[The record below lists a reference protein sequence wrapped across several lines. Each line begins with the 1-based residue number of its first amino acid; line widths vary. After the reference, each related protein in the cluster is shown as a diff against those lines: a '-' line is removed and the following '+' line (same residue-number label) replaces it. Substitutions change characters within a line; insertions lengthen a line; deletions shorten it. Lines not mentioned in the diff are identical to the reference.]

1 MAGCPD
7 FSSYQH
13 NEKISSWPSRL
24 IYFLQSRQDTSPVII
39 RGDKVTLKKVIQM
52 ADVRTVSFLR
62 LEMPAS
68 VLLNVS
74 GT

>member
-1 MAGCPD
+1 M
-7 FSSYQH
+7 
-13 NEKISSWPSRL
+13 
-24 IYFLQSRQDTSPVII
+24 
-39 RGDKVTLKKVIQM
+39 TLKKVIQM